1 MRRAE
6 GGVKI
11 FGVFRVKNNDFMPK
25 NHIFPNFRGVHPPPG
40 STLIA
45 VWEFQ
50 PISFRLSLTM
60 EINNLNM
67 FDVFDHRRNRFSFLY
82 QEKQILLPLP
92 VHYNLSPLSIVK
104 FSNSRLEKYI
114 VYGNPL
120 LAARESLFTYL
131 KHIYSE

>member
-1 MRRAE
+1 
-6 GGVKI
+6 
-11 FGVFRVKNNDFMPK
+11 
-25 NHIFPNFRGVHPPPG
+25 
-40 STLIA
+40 
-45 VWEFQ
+45 
-50 PISFRLSLTM
+50 M